1 MPSGSWTRRLL
12 TFFLPA
18 VAALSVAE
26 AQDRGSLEIITVP
39 DSAEVRLDGAPT
51 ETDKTPYRN
60 EKMLAGTHQI
70 ALWPADP
77 AQMPIHRTV
86 TIAPSQPTSL
96 AETFEYRTK
105 AFDAEHLS
113 LRPWKLEGEIA
124 YAFQQNLSA
133 SSGEPSSVQR
143 LPLAL
148 RLGLPY
154 GLEAHLKLPLA
165 SAAIS
170 ENTSSGIGLSDLTAG
185 LKKTIPA
192 WDIALD
198 LTWNAGNA
206 SREHGG
212 EGFRGLQV
220 SLIGAHAWKP
230 IDLFGQLSYRKSIS
244 RSDSTDF
251 DDGAMAKLRL
261 GHLLGEQFLPFLEVG
276 VTGRFA
282 GDSMAHNPNRAS
294 CDVSIAPGIIWQTT
308 PNLALELGI
317 PIGVGGSNTSRHWGV
332 NLSIAGGISL
342 AKKSTKAVT
351 HGATSVYQTGQGSWA
366 RDRHILFAGRETTNA
381 QYRDFCQATNHA
393 LPKDPEIP
401 DMPGYAVDT
410 SYANYPVVNVSLED
424 ARAYARWKGG
434 RLPTMAEWT
443 REFSGMAISGSL
455 IACGTGAPESEA
467 TRPQGSGF
475 HHVLGNVAEWIEAE
489 SSKGG
494 QATVAGGH
502 YGESLE
508 RCQDLAHPFENIPPT
523 ASRFVGFRIVTDVR

>member
-1 MPSGSWTRRLL
+1 MPSGSWTRRIL
-12 TFFLPA
+12 TFSLPA
-18 VAALSVAE
+18 AAALSVAE
-26 AQDRGSLEIITVP
+26 AQDRGSLEIVTVP
-39 DSAEVRLDGAPT
+39 DSAEVRLDGAPV

-70 ALWPADP
+70 VLWPADR

-86 TIAPSQPTSL
+86 AIAPNQPTSL

-113 LRPWKLEGEIA
+113 LRPWKMEGEIG
-124 YAFQQNLSA
+124 YAFQQNLS
-133 SSGEPSSVQR
+133 GEPSSAQH

-154 GLEAHLKLPLA
+154 GLESHIQLPLA
-165 SAAIS
+165 SVAS
-170 ENTSSGIGLSDLTAG
+170 GNTASGIGLSDLTTG

-192 WDIALD
+192 WDMALD

-220 SLIGAHAWKP
+220 SLIGVHAWKP
-230 IDLFGQLSYRKSIS
+230 IDLFGQLSYRKSVS
-244 RSDSTDF
+244 RNDSAGF
-251 DDGAMAKLRL
+251 DDGVMAKLRL
-261 GHLLGEQFLPFLEVG
+261 GHLIAEQFLPFLEAG

-282 GDSMAHNPNRAS
+282 DDSMARNPDRAS

-308 PNLALELGI
+308 SNFALELGI

-332 NLSIAGGISL
+332 NLSIAGGVSL
-342 AKKSTKAVT
+342 AKESTKAMA
-351 HGATSVYQTGQGSWA
+351 HAAASVYRTSQGSWA
-366 RDRHILFAGRETTNA
+366 RDRHILLAGRETTNA

-424 ARAYARWKGG
+424 ARAYTRWKGG

-489 SSKGG
+489 TSKGG

-502 YGESLE
+502 YGETLE
-508 RCQDLAHPFENIPPT
+508 RCQDLAHPFESIPPT
-523 ASRFVGFRIVTDVR
+523 ASRFVGFRIVTDVH